1 MSTRVDQTAE
11 DVPRNKRVWY
21 RHRENGELAYLVR
34 IGEKTMLQLDRPGQ
48 QLLRKLNDDWVE
60 EHSRYELM
68 PMQRALVAL
77 EADKALCKLLG
88 LVPQSRRDWTMM
100 RPAERVAWMENGP
113 EPVNDSARDGV
124 RKALWKSTMAVL
136 EKLR

>member
-1 MSTRVDQTAE
+1 MSTRVDQTID
-11 DVPRNKRVWY
+11 DVPHNKRVWY
-21 RHRENGELAYLVR
+21 RHRESGDLAYLARV
-34 IGEKTMLQLDRPGQ
+34 GEKLMLALDRPGQ
-48 QLLRKLNDDWVE
+48 QILKKLTDDWVE

-100 RPAERVAWMENGP
+100 RPVERQAWLENGP
-113 EPVNDSARDGV
+113 DPVNDPVRDRARF
-124 RKALWKSTMAVL
+124 ALWKATMGVL
-136 EKLR
+136 ARLK